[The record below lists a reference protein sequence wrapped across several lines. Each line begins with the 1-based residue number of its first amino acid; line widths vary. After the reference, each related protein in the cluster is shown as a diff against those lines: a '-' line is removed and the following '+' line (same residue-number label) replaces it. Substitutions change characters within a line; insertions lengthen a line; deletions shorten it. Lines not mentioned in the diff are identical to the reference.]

1 MTTLEKEKPLRRTLI
16 TYSPRPARMQSAA
29 LALAALALIL
39 LQGCSGGGEGTQKAA
54 AGGRGR
60 GGDAG
65 GPVPVVVAKVVQ
77 KDVPV
82 NVEVI
87 GNVEAYSTISVRAQV
102 GGQLTKVF
110 FNEGDSV
117 KKDDP
122 LFLIDPRPFQ
132 AQLSQAQA
140 QLSQANANAM
150 RDEAASSQASAN
162 LARDVANQK
171 YAAAESARYQR
182 LFSQG
187 IVSRE
192 QNDQLSASAEAL
204 NQTIAA
210 DKAAIQSAQA
220 QIAADK
226 AAAAT
231 AEAAVENAKLQLAYT
246 SIVSPIDGRTG
257 NVSVKQGNLVT
268 ANTSELTT
276 IQQVKPIYVTFAV
289 PESQLGPIRRHM
301 AEGKLQVT
309 AQSQDDAAKV
319 QTGVVTFIDNSVDA
333 STGTIKIK
341 GTFQNDG
348 NTMWPG
354 EFVRVV
360 LRLETLSD
368 AIVVPNEAVQTGQD
382 GQFVYVVKDD
392 RSVAI
397 RPVTTGPRVDQDL
410 VIEKG
415 LSPGETVVTEGQLR
429 IAPNSKVQIGEGG
442 GRGRGRGGPGG
453 RGAGRG
459 AGSGTGNAAAASKK
473 E

>member
-1 MTTLEKEKPLRRTLI
+1 MTILEKEKPLRRTLN
-16 TYSPRPARMQSAA
+16 THFRRPARTGRIALLIAA
-29 LALAALALIL
+29 LGL
-39 LQGCSGGGEGTQKAA
+39 LGCSGGGEGTQKTA

-65 GPVPVVVAKVVQ
+65 GPVPVLVAKVAQ

-82 NVEVI
+82 NVDVI

-102 GGQLTKVF
+102 GGQLTKVYF
-110 FNEGDSV
+110 SEGDSV
-117 KKDDP
+117 KKGDP

-140 QLSQANANAM
+140 QLSQANANAA
-150 RDEAASSQASAN
+150 RDVAAASQAEAN
-162 LARDVANQK
+162 LARDIANQK

-231 AEAAVENAKLQLAYT
+231 AEAAVDNAKLQLGYT
-246 SIVSPIDGRTG
+246 SILSPINGRTG
-257 NVSVKQGNLVT
+257 NLAVKQGNLVT
-268 ANTSELTT
+268 ANSSELTT

-289 PESQLGPIRRHM
+289 PESQLGEIRRHM

-309 AQSQDDAAKV
+309 AQSQDDAARL

-341 GTFQNDG
+341 GTFPNEG
-348 NTMWPG
+348 NPMWPG
-354 EFVRVV
+354 EFVRVT
-360 LRLETLSD
+360 LRLAMLND

-382 GQFVYVVKDD
+382 GQFVYVVKAD
-392 RSVAI
+392 RSVSL
-397 RPVTTGPRVDQDL
+397 RPVTTGPRVDEDL

-429 IAPNSKVQIGEGG
+429 IAPNSKVQIGDGG
-442 GRGRGRGGPGG
+442 GRGRGRGRAGAAG
-453 RGAGRG
+453 RGAGR
-459 AGSGTGNAAAASKK
+459 AAAAPK